1 MGRAELT
8 VVEVARIADCHRNTV
23 LRYQSRGLISGERDS
38 NGYRRFTIGEAL
50 KLKEILLARTDE
62 QVCQPVAQ
70 NFKMTQATD

>member
-1 MGRAELT
+1 MSKKDLT

-23 LRYQSRGLISGERDS
+23 LRYESRGLILGKRDS

-50 KLKEILLARTDE
+50 KLKEILSTRTDE